1 MKIALLLTGQLRTVD
16 MVKFLHMNS
25 IIKKYDT
32 DVFLGIDLNNS
43 KQCEYKNNT
52 SDTSL
57 EKANQVIS
65 FFKPKSYFI
74 CDDYSSEFKK
84 MLDGKSAIFE
94 NINNIVEHHF
104 MLLFE
109 QYYIVKQT
117 YNLLIEHINKT
128 NTKYDIIIRLRFDQY
143 IWTNESHNIIELI
156 NKTDNN
162 QIIYN
167 SENTNLLNK
176 ISETQT
182 INFKLLN
189 NQNDNNTDNT
199 DKKHNKKNIYLLGF
213 GDCAHY
219 KYANDQFWYH
229 NSKLINVI
237 SLFYDNIYKLMYKA
251 IKNNTG
257 NCGCMIEHLWYT
269 YLTKQ
274 NINIQKGNV
283 SGIFVREYL

>member
-43 KQCEYKNNT
+43 KQCEYKNDT
-52 SDTSL
+52 SDTTL

-65 FFKPKSYFI
+65 FFNPKSYFI

-84 MLDGKSAIFE
+84 VLDSNRDTID
-94 NINNIVEHHF
+94 NINHIVEPHF

-109 QYYIVKQT
+109 QYYIVKET

-128 NTKYDIIIRLRFDQY
+128 DTKYDLVIRLRFDQF
-143 IWTNESHNIIELI
+143 IWTDESSSIIELI
-156 NKTDNN
+156 NKTDDNK
-162 QIIYN
+162 IIYDI
-167 SENTNLLNK
+167 ENTKLLNK

-182 INFKLLN
+182 INFNLFDNKDENLSK
-189 NQNDNNTDNT
+189 NQ
-199 DKKHNKKNIYLLGF
+199 NKKNIYLLGF

-229 NSKLINVI
+229 TPKLINVI
-237 SLFYDNIYKLMYKA
+237 STFYDKIYKLMNKA

-257 NCGCMIEHLWYT
+257 NCGCMIEHLWHT
-269 YLTKQ
+269 YLVNHK
-274 NINIQKGNV
+274 INIQKGNV
-283 SGIFVREYL
+283 SGVFVREYL